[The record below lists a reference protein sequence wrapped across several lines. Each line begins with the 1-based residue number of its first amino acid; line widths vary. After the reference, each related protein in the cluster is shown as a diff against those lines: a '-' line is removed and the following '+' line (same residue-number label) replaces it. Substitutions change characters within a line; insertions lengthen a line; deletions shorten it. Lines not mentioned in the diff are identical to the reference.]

1 MLDSDS
7 HSANPASSA
16 QPSLKSSRTRRLRA
30 GLWIGFAFLAILLA
44 CILLYNN
51 CSFRSQS
58 RSQFDAQLDSSV
70 ERATVWIMA
79 NPEVSLRNPSVMYM
93 IANMARLSGDPR
105 LQQLLYEYHQRL
117 QHPSDELDLFWRRI
131 VDRRAPV
138 PMFSAPHLSGA
149 LDERL
154 WDAYA
159 MAPDNIQ
166 LSSSDRANMFSPTKY
181 IWGGRHHQLL
191 ALVMYRDY
199 NGSNPELDSTINYLS
214 QKIARDA
221 YFDFRVSDSY
231 IQRTTFVL
239 AAGRPDLIRRRWVER
254 ILENQMPD
262 GSWKYCWYGWCRGI
276 FEFNVTNPGH
286 ATVQA
291 AWALTMLKYRYPQ
304 WIEEHY
310 R

>member
-1 MLDSDS
+1 MPDRDL
-7 HSANPASSA
+7 HSAMTADPAKASLQSSG
-16 QPSLKSSRTRRLRA
+16 TYRLWRV
-30 GLWIGFAFLAILLA
+30 LWIGFAFLAILLA

-51 CSFRSQS
+51 YSLHKLARP
-58 RSQFDAQLDSSV
+58 QFDAQLDRSL

-117 QHPSDELDLFWRRI
+117 QHPSNELDPFWLRI
-131 VDRRAPV
+131 VDRRALV
-138 PMFSAPHLSGA
+138 PMLSATHPGGA

-166 LSSSDRANMFSPTKY
+166 LSSSDHANMFSPTKY

-199 NGSNPELDSTINYLS
+199 NGSSPELDSTINYLS
-214 QKIARDA
+214 EKIARDA
-221 YFDFRVSDSY
+221 HFDFRVSDSY

-254 ILENQMPD
+254 ILDNQMPD